1 MVSTI
6 KSRSIYG
13 AYNGFMGIEM
23 RVPGVFFCDMTYS
36 IWPLSPNH
44 FAMTGAVS
52 CGLLMFQA
60 VFMTLSFFDSM
71 STAFE
76 TVKHEHSPMP

>member
-1 MVSTI
+1 MYPVSF
-6 KSRSIYG
+6 R
-13 AYNGFMGIEM
+13 
-23 RVPGVFFCDMTYS
+23 DMTYS
-36 IWPLSPNH
+36 ILLLSPNH

-76 TVKHEHSPMP
+76 TVKHEQVLELPEENYVHTSAAD